1 MKNILLIFCFII
13 SNIAICQNFRLIY
26 VDNSI
31 SISRASKLCNQ
42 LENVILLNDSPG
54 NLVLGNDSLSYN
66 LKYDDVIEI
75 IDEICL
81 TNTKEEKSSSLYN
94 IIFDQLYS
102 ANIFKGLEQ
111 IKSIELHLFFN
122 IKTYVINDYF
132 KSLLNKVIVDN
143 MLDPEKTNINVYLDT
158 YGDKDIYSQYITKNK
173 LEKNY
178 KDYNIKIIK
187 Y

>member
-13 SNIAICQNFRLIY
+13 SNTTFCQDLKLIY

-42 LENVILLNDSPG
+42 LENVILSNDKPG
-54 NLVLGNDSLSYN
+54 YLILGNDSLSYN
-66 LKYDDVIEI
+66 LKYDDVIDI
-75 IDEICL
+75 LDEICL
-81 TNTKEEKSSSLYN
+81 TNTKEEKNSSLYN
-94 IIFDQLYS
+94 IIFDQLYTG
-102 ANIFKGLEQ
+102 NVFNGLEQ

-132 KSLLNKVIVDN
+132 KSLLNRVIVDN
-143 MLDPEKTNINVYLDT
+143 MLDPDKTNINVYLDT
-158 YGDKDIYSQYITKNK
+158 YGEKDIYSQYITKNK